1 MIPVFDIP
9 NFFVNAANNK
19 TLFAIHHQLKSQS
32 KGTVVYNT
40 VNIDRSTD
48 ISAKIDIRNI
58 DIDAEFTWI
67 INQGGGEI
75 IPIPGPVRKG
85 LDSILNWKAPAMFTA
100 QFKAAADFEGLA
112 DVVHSK
118 AAAIDGSRAR
128 KAANDT
134 LITSLGSQ
142 QDALKKEMEDL
153 EKMAEMIKKTDG
165 HGMQLQIANAM
176 SASQINQI
184 MKLRSMMVV
193 SEASRAVEAQV
204 SADKDARAIVVGNH
218 LREGLDSAVNQ
229 SLVPLSTY

>member
-1 MIPVFDIP
+1 MKGTTRSAARCIAAAASLAAIVPAYAMIPVFDIP
-9 NFFVNAANNK
+9 NFFVNAVNNK

-40 VNIDRSTD
+40 VNIDKSTD

-142 QDALKKEMEDL
+142 QDALKKGDGGSGEDGRDDQ
-153 EKMAEMIKKTDG
+153 EDG
-165 HGMQLQIANAM
+165 WTRHATSDRERHVCFADQPDHETSIDDGRIRGISRRG
-176 SASQINQI
+176 SAGI
-184 MKLRSMMVV
+184 R
-193 SEASRAVEAQV
+193 
-204 SADKDARAIVVGNH
+204 
-218 LREGLDSAVNQ
+218 
-229 SLVPLSTY
+229 